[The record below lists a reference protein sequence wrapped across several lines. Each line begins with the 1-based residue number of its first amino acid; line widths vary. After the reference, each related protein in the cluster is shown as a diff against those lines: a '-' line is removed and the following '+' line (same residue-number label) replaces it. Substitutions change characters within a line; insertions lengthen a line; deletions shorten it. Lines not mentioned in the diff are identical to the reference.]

1 MKKKLAALVSTSRT
15 TLGTTGDI
23 IRVTGFTASPVHP
36 KPGKTVIIKISI
48 KNVSKRL
55 LKKVPW
61 RIVKDKKVLDSGIR
75 YELPSGDTFRI
86 STTWTAKTGAH
97 FFYGDA
103 DPNNILKEPR
113 IRQFNNLPQGIDII
127 VK

>member
-1 MKKKLAALVSTSRT
+1 MKKKLAAPVSTSHT

-36 KPGKTVIIKISI
+36 KAGKTVIIKISI

-75 YELPSGDTFRI
+75 YELPAGDTFRI
-86 STTWTAKTGAH
+86 STTWTAKHGAH

>member
-1 MKKKLAALVSTSRT
+1 MKKKLASPLSASRT

-23 IRVTGFTASPVHP
+23 IRVTGFTASPVYTS
-36 KPGKTVIIKISI
+36 PGKTITIKMSI
-48 KNVSKRL
+48 KNVTKHL

-61 RIVKDKKVLDSGIR
+61 RIVKNKKVLDSGVR
-75 YELPSGDTFRI
+75 HGLPAGDTFRI
-86 STTWTAKTGAH
+86 STTWIAKPGTY

-113 IRQFNNLPQGIDII
+113 IRQFNNLPQGIDIM